1 MTMLTNEIRAKY
13 LDFFAARDHKVMPS
27 ASLIPV
33 DPTLLLNVAGMVPFK
48 SFLLGEEKAPYD
60 RVASS
65 QKCIRTE
72 DIDILGTTAR
82 HLSYFEMLGNF
93 SFGDY
98 FKEMAIPLAY
108 ELITDGFGLD
118 PDRLWFTVHESD
130 DEAAEI
136 WLDVVGVRPDRLQRR
151 DRDNFWQM
159 GIAGPAGPSS
169 EIFYDKGP
177 EYGPDG
183 GPVVDEERFMEFW
196 NLVFMQY
203 VQDEPYHVVG
213 DLPAKSIDTGMGLE
227 RMAVLLQGVDS
238 VFDTDT
244 IRAILAVG
252 ERRTG
257 AGYGDDNRSD
267 ISLRILADHA
277 RAVTFLI
284 NDGVVPSNQGR
295 GYILRRLLRRAVR
308 HAHMLGAKQPI
319 MNDLIDA
326 TVTEMGDAYPAI
338 KDNHDFINDLAA
350 REEHAF
356 SKTLASGEQM
366 LDVALAELSEGDPIA
381 GETAFKLHD
390 TFGFPIEL
398 TEEIAL
404 ERGLAVDRR
413 GFNREMGRQKERA
426 RAAFKGGN
434 TGDEA
439 EAYRQLLRGID
450 HTEFVGYDSLDGRG
464 KVLSILREGDAI
476 ERAEDGSEIEVFVDI
491 SPFYAESGG
500 QVGDTG
506 TITTETGVVKV
517 TDTQFALP
525 GVHGHLGRVVKGFVQ
540 HGQDAIM
547 AIDGIRRERTR
558 KNHTG
563 THILHWALREVL
575 GDHVHQAGSLVA
587 PDRLRFDFS
596 HFEGVDTETLHHV
609 ERMTNER
616 IIENGGVTT
625 IEASKDEA
633 EKMGAIAFFGD
644 KYGDMV
650 RVVQTGGFSTEF
662 CGGTHVPSTG
672 QVGPLVLVSEG
683 SVGSNIR
690 RVEALTGSNGYEHLA
705 GLRSQLADA
714 SRVLKTQPSRIVDAA
729 MSVTDRLKAAEERI
743 GEFEERERMGAA
755 EQIVASA
762 EPVGSH
768 AIAAGRVDGLG
779 SDGLRALSF
788 NVRDRIS
795 SGIGVL
801 GSVTDGKAALVVFV
815 TEDLVSA
822 GISAGDIAAGA
833 AKALGGGGSRDP
845 KLAQAGG
852 PNADGMDEAVD
863 LGRAGARDALTAF

>member
-1 MTMLTNEIRAKY
+1 
-13 LDFFAARDHKVMPS
+13 
-27 ASLIPV
+27 
-33 DPTLLLNVAGMVPFK
+33 
-48 SFLLGEEKAPYD
+48 
-60 RVASS
+60 
-65 QKCIRTE
+65 
-72 DIDILGTTAR
+72 
-82 HLSYFEMLGNF
+82 MLGNF
-93 SFGDY
+93 SFGEY
-98 FKEMAIPLAY
+98 FKETAIPLAY
-108 ELITDGFGLD
+108 ELITEGYKLD
-118 PDRLWFTVHESD
+118 PDRLWYTVHESD

-136 WLDVVGVRPDRLQRR
+136 WLDVVGVSPDRLQRR

-177 EYGPDG
+177 QYGPDG

-238 VFDTDT
+238 TFDTDT
-244 IRAILAVG
+244 IRAILAVAENETGVRYG
-252 ERRTG
+252 ENPR
-257 AGYGDDNRSD
+257 AD

-308 HAHMLGAKQPI
+308 HAHMLGATQPI
-319 MNDLIDA
+319 MSPLIDA
-326 TVTEMGDAYPAI
+326 TVIEMGGAYPEI
-338 KDNHDFINDLAA
+338 KMNESFIDELAGREEFAFSRTLAA
-350 REEHAF
+350 
-356 SKTLASGEQM
+356 GEQM
-366 LDVALAELSEGDPIA
+366 LDVALDELPEGTPIP

-398 TEEIAL
+398 TEEIAT
-404 ERGLAVDRR
+404 ERGVAVDKV
-413 GFNREMGRQKERA
+413 GFDVAMTQQKDRA
-426 RAAFKGGN
+426 RAAFKGDN

-439 EAYRQLLRGID
+439 EAYRQLLRGIEP
-450 HTEFVGYDSLDGRG
+450 TEFIGYNDPDGRG
-464 KVLSILREGDAI
+464 TILSILREGDSI
-476 ERAEDGSEIEVFVDI
+476 ERAEEGSDVELFLDV

-506 TITTETGVVKV
+506 TITTDTGVVKV
-517 TDTQFALP
+517 TDTRFALP
-525 GVHGHLGRVVKGFVQ
+525 GVHGHRGRVISGFVQ
-540 HGQDAIM
+540 HGQDAVT
-547 AIDGIRRERTR
+547 AIDRIRRERTG

-596 HFEGVDTETLHHV
+596 HFGGVDTETLHYI
-609 ERMTNER
+609 EKMTNEK
-616 IIENGGVTT
+616 IIENGTVTT
-625 IEASKDEA
+625 IEATKDEA
-633 EKMGAIAFFGD
+633 SEMGALAFFGD
-644 KYGDMV
+644 KYGDIV

-690 RVEALTGSNGYEHLA
+690 RVEALTGSNGYEHLTD
-705 GLRSQLADA
+705 LRTQLADV
-714 SRVLKTQPSRIVDAA
+714 SSVLKTQPARVVDAA

-743 GEFEERERMGAA
+743 GEFEDRERKGAA
-755 EQIVASA
+755 DAIVDSA
-762 EPVGSH
+762 ESVGSH

-779 SDGLRALSF
+779 GDGLRALAF
-788 NVRDRIS
+788 NVRDKVR
-795 SGIGVL
+795 SGIGIL
-801 GSVTDGKAALVVFV
+801 GSVTEGKAALVVFV
-815 TEDLVSA
+815 TDDLVSD

-833 AKALGGGGSRDP
+833 ARALGGGGSRDP

-852 PNADGMDEAVD
+852 PNADGIDEAID
-863 LGRAGARDALTAF
+863 IGRTEARAGLAEL

>member
-1 MTMLTNEIRAKY
+1 MHTNEIRSTF
-13 LDFFAARDHKVMPS
+13 LEFFAAHDHRVVES

-48 SFLLGEEKAPYD
+48 SYLLGEEQAPYN

-82 HLSYFEMLGNF
+82 HLSFFEMLGNF
-93 SFGDY
+93 SFGEY
-98 FKEMAIPLAY
+98 FKEKAIPLAY
-108 ELITDGFGLD
+108 ELITEGYNLD
-118 PDRLWFTVHESD
+118 PDRLWYTVHESD

-177 EYGPDG
+177 QYGPDG

-238 VFDTDT
+238 TFDTDT
-244 IRAILAVG
+244 LRAILAVA
-252 ERRTG
+252 ENRTKV
-257 AGYGDDNRSD
+257 AYGHSESAD

-295 GYILRRLLRRAVR
+295 GYILRRLLRRTVR
-308 HAHMLGAKQPI
+308 HAHMLGATQPI
-319 MNDLIDA
+319 MSSLIDA
-326 TVTEMGDAYPAI
+326 TVIEMGDAYPEI
-338 KDNHDFINDLAA
+338 KMNEAFIDEIAG
-350 REEHAF
+350 REEFAF
-356 SKTLASGEQM
+356 SKTLAAGEQM
-366 LDVALAELSEGDPIA
+366 LDVALEALPSGEPVP

-398 TEEIAL
+398 TVEIAT
-404 ERGLAVDRR
+404 ERGFTVDKA
-413 GFNREMGRQKERA
+413 GFDVEMAGQKNRA
-426 RAAFKGGN
+426 RAAFKGDN

-439 EAYRQLLRGID
+439 EAYRQLLRGVEP
-450 HTEFVGYDSLDGRG
+450 TEFIGYDDPDGRG
-464 KVLSILREGDAI
+464 KILSVLREGESI
-476 ERAEDGSEIEVFVDI
+476 ERAEAGSDVELFLDI

-500 QVGDTG
+500 QVGDAG

-517 TDTQFALP
+517 RDTLFALP
-525 GVHGHLGRVVKGFVQ
+525 GVHGHRGTVIEGYVQ
-540 HGQDAIM
+540 HGQDAIT
-547 AIDGIRRERTR
+547 AIDRIRRERTM

-563 THILHWALREVL
+563 THILHWALRDVL

-587 PDRLRFDFS
+587 ADRLRFDFS
-596 HFEGVDTETLHHV
+596 HFQGVDTETLGYI
-609 ERMTNER
+609 EKMTNER
-616 IIENGGVTT
+616 IIENALVTT
-625 IEASKDEA
+625 IEATKDEA
-633 EKMGAIAFFGD
+633 SDMGALAFFGD
-644 KYGDMV
+644 KYGDVV
-650 RVVQTGGFSTEF
+650 RVVKTGSFSTEF

-690 RVEALTGSNGYEHLA
+690 RIEALTGSNGYQHLA
-705 GLRSQLADA
+705 DLRTQLADV
-714 SRVLKTQPSRIVDAA
+714 SNVLKTQPARVVDAA

-743 GEFEERERMGAA
+743 GEFEERERNGAA
-755 EQIVASA
+755 DHIAASA
-762 EPVGSH
+762 EAVGAH
-768 AIAAGRVDGLG
+768 ALAAGRVDGIG
-779 SDGLRALSF
+779 GDGLRALAFS
-788 NVRDRIS
+788 VRDKVK

-801 GSVTDGKAALVVFV
+801 GSVTDGKAALIVFV
-815 TEDLVSA
+815 TQDIVEGGV
-822 GISAGDIAAGA
+822 SAGDIAAAGA
-833 AKALGGGGSRDP
+833 RALGGGGSKDP

-852 PNADGMDEAVD
+852 PNAAGMDEAID
-863 LGRAGARDALTAF
+863 LGRAVGRTALAGL